1 MDLNKPK
8 IIINLSFNFHF
19 NYCPVINLRQA
30 SQFLVPHIKS
40 VFNGSGSVFFLG
52 VVTFWNGASILA
64 LSVQK
69 ENQKI
74 EAWRMLLQNM
84 QFLHAYFW
92 LQIRFLTIEY
102 FELSFF
108 TLEYYVFNFTFVCL
122 VVFRFLNL
130 IRVSFRNNYFWC
142 IDTQLPTSQPAPN
155 PCVCIR

>member
-30 SQFLVPHIKS
+30 YQFLVPHIKS
-40 VFNGSGSVFFLG
+40 VFNGSESVFFLG

-84 QFLHAYFW
+84 QFLHA
-92 LQIRFLTIEY
+92 
-102 FELSFF
+102 
-108 TLEYYVFNFTFVCL
+108 
-122 VVFRFLNL
+122 
-130 IRVSFRNNYFWC
+130 
-142 IDTQLPTSQPAPN
+142 
-155 PCVCIR
+155 